1 MIDAPEPKT
10 RSLVDEYCLQLGIL
24 LERRTTQLA
33 LIASKEQ
40 AQRAAALAEEAM
52 RQAQEAGRAKNQ
64 FLANMT
70 HELRTPLNAIIG
82 FSEIIQAAARQAD
95 TAELTT
101 LLPQTAVSAV
111 ASQISRRS
119 RMRCG

>member
-52 RQAQEAGRAKNQ
+52 RQAQEADRAKTQ

-82 FSEIIQAAARQAD
+82 FPKSSR
-95 TAELTT
+95 
-101 LLPQTAVSAV
+101 PQRGRPT
-111 ASQISRRS
+111 RRS
-119 RMRCG
+119 TRAISAMPACTCSAS